1 MNARDERRAHYAH
14 SRRIPTRWRDNDVY
28 HHINNVIYYEFFDT
42 VINGYLM
49 DAGGLDYA
57 AGETVGFAVET
68 HCQFLQPVRFP
79 EIVDACLRV
88 GHLGRTSVRYE
99 IGIFKVGEESPAAV
113 GYFVHVFVDRE
124 MHEPAPIAGRLREA
138 MVALIRTPPSV
149 PPTGQ
154 GEAETPLGPPR
165 QVRGRHVLAT
175 LSVLTGRGWG
185 RGRLPSPS

>member
-14 SRRIPTRWRDNDVY
+14 SCRIPTRWRDNDVY

-68 HCQFLQPVRFP
+68 HCQFLQPIRFP
-79 EIVDACLRV
+79 EVVDACLRA

-99 IGIFKVGEESPAAV
+99 IGIFKAGAESPAAV

-124 MHEPAPIAGRLREA
+124 THEPAPIAGRLREA
-138 MVALIRTPPSV
+138 MVALIRTPLS
-149 PPTGQ
+149 PPDRSG
-154 GEAETPLGPPR
+154 GGM
-165 QVRGRHVLAT
+165 
-175 LSVLTGRGWG
+175 
-185 RGRLPSPS
+185 